1 MDAASKEYQFP
12 SELFSTVG
20 TYKTQS
26 ASLIEGGVA
35 GQISLESVPPLD
47 YGRRRIQ
54 GELKLNYN
62 PQNFDIDEDQRLQDL
77 GYRATGSL
85 VDQFDIGGDRWVISL
100 GFSRNEQT
108 NPEQEANVSNTVN
121 YCLNDPT
128 NTSVGVY
135 NDQNC
140 DSPRPAVAGTE
151 DFVIAQNGYSYR
163 QGITDVF
170 SVDDA
175 IGTANATGNP
185 FTDPLLS
192 WNFDAAIEWYPD
204 PDSILALGAYYKS
217 FNGGFETIGRFETF
231 TVDGQELGT
240 LVTALNTSDD
250 TSTIF
255 GIEVTAAHRLCYLPR
270 PLDGVGFK
278 LSYNFADT
286 DFLFWDDALGALTT
300 VNADGST
307 TTSEA
312 LIPPAGLFGFSRHVL
327 SA

>member
-1 MDAASKEYQFP
+1 MDAASKVYQFP
-12 SELFSTVG
+12 SKLFSTVG
-20 TYKTQS
+20 IYKTQS

-35 GQISLESVPPLD
+35 GQISLESVRPLD

-77 GYRATGSL
+77 SYRATGSF
-85 VDQFDIGGDRWVISL
+85 VDQFDIGGGRWGISL

-108 NPEQEANVSNTVN
+108 NPEPEANVSNTVN
-121 YCLNDPT
+121 YYLNDPT

-135 NDQNC
+135 DDQNC

-163 QGITDVF
+163 HSITDVF

-175 IGTANATGNP
+175 IATANATGNP

-192 WNFDAAIEWYPD
+192 WNFDAAVEWYLD
-204 PDSILALGAYYKS
+204 PDSILALGTYYKS
-217 FNGGFETIGRFETF
+217 FNGGFETIGRSETF

-240 LVTALNTSDD
+240 LVTALNTSDNA
-250 TSTIF
+250 STIF
-255 GIEVTAAHRLCYLPR
+255 GIR
-270 PLDGVGFK
+270 
-278 LSYNFADT
+278 
-286 DFLFWDDALGALTT
+286 
-300 VNADGST
+300 
-307 TTSEA
+307 
-312 LIPPAGLFGFSRHVL
+312 
-327 SA
+327 